1 MRSISLSFRN
11 ERGPKPDM
19 RTATI
24 LLAQAENVEKQVRDL
39 QKIAL
44 PAHQQHAQWLYERME
59 SLEIQPS
66 QDQQIELTIRQG
78 KHAIDEQ
85 LSKHS
90 EIALRQ
96 AVYVKYIYKNHF
108 IPISS
113 LEAAATDH
121 ILQNMINAL
130 MLSNRHLA
138 MLEALK
144 NLENKHYSN
153 RASAGGQGKNQQPSN
168 SMKSLLLKSMI
179 RGMIYND
186 PKFKKLDK
194 TVAADEMA
202 TRIFKANKEYQ
213 MLDITNLEDLK
224 FQVRNVLFDIT
235 RTVTRGS
242 QRQADREQLGYSLR
256 HSFPKQDTE
265 ESRQM
270 DLDAARTLGRIEGVR
285 ATLALQLKQRFGE
298 LPKSAIEKLEATND
312 MDQLQ
317 TCAEQLAEVRS
328 LDDVIQK
335 LQ

>member
-1 MRSISLSFRN
+1 
-11 ERGPKPDM
+11 M
-19 RTATI
+19 RTETI
-24 LLAQAENVEKQVRDL
+24 LLAQAESVEKRVRDL
-39 QKIAL
+39 QRIAL
-44 PAHQQHAQWLYERME
+44 PAHQQRVQWLYERME

-78 KHAIDEQ
+78 KHAIGEQ
-85 LSKHS
+85 LSKHA

-96 AVYVKYIYKNHF
+96 AVYVKHIYKNHF
-108 IPISS
+108 IPMSS
-113 LEAAATDH
+113 LGAAATDH
-121 ILQNMINAL
+121 ILQDMINAL

-153 RASAGGQGKNQQPSN
+153 RASAGGRGKNQQPSK
-168 SMKSLLLKSMI
+168 SMKSLLLESMI
-179 RGMIYND
+179 RGMTYND
-186 PKFKKLDK
+186 PKCKKLDK

-224 FQVRNVLFDIT
+224 FQVRNVLFDIA

-242 QRQADREQLGYSLR
+242 QRKADREQLGYSLR

-270 DLDAARTLGRIEGVR
+270 DLDAARTLGRIEGIR
-285 ATLALQLKQRFGE
+285 ATLILQLKQRFGG
-298 LPKSAIEKLEATND
+298 LPKSAFEKLEATND

-317 TCAEQLAEVRS
+317 TYAEQLAEARS
-328 LDDVIQK
+328 LDDVIQN